1 MIVIIVIILFSFILS
16 ENNQIDSYFSLDNRL
31 EYKLIEYGILKT
43 GNNDVF
49 ILNQPYSNAQTFK
62 ILKKVDLIDTNF
74 YNRYGYLNKE
84 DGKVGVKS
92 SLGLNR
98 VEYDEENLLKPF
110 VSLDGYMNL
119 NDIILVNSI
128 DIDKTLKDDLNYH
141 GDKEEWATAYIT
153 DSYLLYKKNNIE
165 IFGGRTLRN
174 FGALNEYGLLLSNN
188 PYSFDHYGFSSNNE
202 KIKYSFYCTRLN
214 NVKKGLDSQGMVIPF
229 EYDNNGNLIVDDNN
243 DPILTEVETKRY
255 FSVQR
260 LDFKVSNNFQGALS
274 AATIY
279 GGPNQGFV
287 ADFIN
292 PINLYYLSQR
302 NNQTQMNNFYQLS
315 LFYKINNSSIYF
327 DFLIDDIIVNNEPG
341 ATDEY
346 DNRLGLVIKFSSS
359 DVIFDKSLFSIRYA
373 KIWNETYLSYRNF
386 ENYTF
391 FNKGIGFPFNGF
403 EGLKF
408 SFSLFK
414 YKKLL
419 NNVELELYRKGD
431 NDLSDL
437 FFDEPSPFPSGEVEY
452 GLSLLIDLLY
462 FSSNDIDL
470 SYSYSYNRS
479 SDSFKNLSEDF
490 NSNSF
495 YKFKLVYNFQY

>member
-1 MIVIIVIILFSFILS
+1 MGRIRLIILLGFILS
-16 ENNQIDSYFSLDNRL
+16 ENNQVDSYFSLDNRL
-31 EYKLIEYGILKT
+31 EYKLIEYGILKST
-43 GNNDVF
+43 DNDIF
-49 ILNQPYSNAQTFK
+49 ILNQPYTNNQTFK
-62 ILKKVDLIDTNF
+62 ILKNINLIDSNF
-74 YNRYGYLNKE
+74 YNRYQYLNKK
-84 DGKVGVKS
+84 DGKVGGKT

-98 VEYDEENLLKPF
+98 VQYDEGNPF
-110 VSLDGYMNL
+110 KAFASLDAYINL

-141 GDKEEWATAYIT
+141 GDKEEWATAYIR

-214 NVKKGLDSQGMVIPF
+214 DVKKGLDSQGMVIPF
-229 EYDNNGNLIVDDNN
+229 EYDDNENLIVDDNG

-255 FSVQR
+255 FSIQR

-279 GGPNQGFV
+279 GGPNQGFI

-346 DNRLGLVIKFSSS
+346 DNRLGLIIKCSSS
-359 DVIFDKSLFSIRYA
+359 DLVLDKSLFSVRYA
-373 KIWNETYLSYRNF
+373 DCSSPLTTMGLIC
-386 ENYTF
+386 
-391 FNKGIGFPFNGF
+391 NK
-403 EGLKF
+403 
-408 SFSLFK
+408 
-414 YKKLL
+414 
-419 NNVELELYRKGD
+419 
-431 NDLSDL
+431 
-437 FFDEPSPFPSGEVEY
+437 
-452 GLSLLIDLLY
+452 
-462 FSSNDIDL
+462 
-470 SYSYSYNRS
+470 
-479 SDSFKNLSEDF
+479 
-490 NSNSF
+490 
-495 YKFKLVYNFQY
+495 